1 MTTTKELLGLI
12 KGLGEAVK
20 DQLQAHSK
28 SQAELQQLTAAVGN
42 LVESSS
48 NSHSESAP
56 QNLSSVSLCLPQVT
70 LPVYKG
76 SPNENLNSLTSLIK
90 SSGVPSRHWTT

>member
-1 MTTTKELLGLI
+1 MTTTEELLGLI

-20 DQLQAHSK
+20 DQLKAHSE

-48 NSHSESAP
+48 NSHSESVP
-56 QNLSSVSLCLPQVT
+56 QNSSSVSIQVS
-70 LPVYKG
+70 VYH
-76 SPNENLNSLTSLIK
+76 K
-90 SSGVPSRHWTT
+90 SHYLFIRDGQMKI

>member
-20 DQLQAHSK
+20 DQLKAHSE
-28 SQAELQQLTAAVGN
+28 SQAELQQLNAAIGN

-48 NSHSESAP
+48 NSLRICATK
-56 QNLSSVSLCLPQVT
+56 LVLRK
-70 LPVYKG
+70 YKSNHLFKRDG
-76 SPNENLNSLTSLIK
+76 QMKI
-90 SSGVPSRHWTT
+90 

>member
-1 MTTTKELLGLI
+1 MTTTEELLGLI

-48 NSHSESAP
+48 NSH
-56 QNLSSVSLCLPQVT
+56 
-70 LPVYKG
+70 
-76 SPNENLNSLTSLIK
+76 
-90 SSGVPSRHWTT
+90 